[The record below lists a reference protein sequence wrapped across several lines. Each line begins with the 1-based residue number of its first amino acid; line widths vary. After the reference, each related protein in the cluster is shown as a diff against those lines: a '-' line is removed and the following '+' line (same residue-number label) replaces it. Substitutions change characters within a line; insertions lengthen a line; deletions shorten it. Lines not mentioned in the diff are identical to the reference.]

1 MRYFLILFFILL
13 TFVAISAQDDDP
25 IKVDSSIV
33 RLNVGV
39 ADKQGRPIIELTKDD
54 FNVFEDG
61 IEQTIT
67 NFQTTVTPFS
77 VVLILD
83 MSGSTRSYRQ
93 NIQLAAYRFIDAL
106 APSDRVAVVEF
117 YDKINL
123 LNDFTT
129 NRKSIANSIT
139 VASGTGDTQFF
150 KALNF
155 SLGKLKRE
163 GNRRKAIIVLSDGVD
178 TSARNIDRQQLSK
191 FDEKD
196 FAQAITAEKSEILTQ
211 VINSAD
217 AQGVTIYPIALPS
230 GDPKKLADPTPAQ
243 FALFNSARTRLNLIA
258 TRSGGTLYA
267 INRLDELG
275 KFFAEAAANL
285 RSLYT
290 IEYQPSNDKRDG
302 KFRTIKMEVKNPELI
317 VKTRLGYISK

>member
-39 ADKQGRPIIELTKDD
+39 ADKQGRPVIELNKED
-54 FNVFEDG
+54 FTVTEDG
-61 IEQTIT
+61 VQQTIT
-67 NFQTTVTPFS
+67 NFQTNVTPFS
-77 VVLILD
+77 LVLMLD
-83 MSGSTRSYRQ
+83 MSGSTSGYRQ

-129 NRKSIANSIT
+129 NRKSIANSIA

-178 TSARNIDRQQLSK
+178 TSVKNTDRQQLAK
-191 FDEKD
+191 FEEKD
-196 FAQAITAEKSEILTQ
+196 FAEAITPEKNEILTQ
-211 VINSAD
+211 VLNSAD
-217 AQGVTIYPIALPS
+217 ALGVTIYPIALPS
-230 GDPKKLADPTPAQ
+230 GDPKRLADPTPAQ
-243 FALFNSARTRLNLIA
+243 FAMFNSARKRLDLIA
-258 TRSGGTLYA
+258 MRSGGTLYA

-275 KFFAEAAANL
+275 KFFAQAAANL

-302 KFRTIKMEVKNPELI
+302 KFRTIKMVVKDPQLI
-317 VKTRLGYISK
+317 VKTRQGYISK